1 MKNYVKVLD
10 LYAEL
15 SFENDDLIAFG
26 FVDSIPQDAK
36 MCLELQ
42 TQLDAYTHHQLK
54 TFTIKLNPRGTEF
67 QRKVWNA
74 LLAIPYGET
83 RSYKEIAQSIG
94 HPKAYRA
101 VGMAC
106 HTNPIGLI
114 IPCHRVLG
122 SKGQL
127 TGYAGGL
134 NLKEKLLRHEK
145 TAV

>member
-1 MKNYVKVLD
+1 MKCYIKVLD
-10 LYAEL
+10 LCAEL
-15 SFENDDLIAFG
+15 TWESENLIGFEFI
-26 FVDSIPQDAK
+26 DSIPKDMR

-42 TQLDAYTHHQLK
+42 TQLDAYTHHQLS
-54 TFTIKLNPRGTEF
+54 TFEVKLKPRGTEF
-67 QRKVWNA
+67 QRKVWEA
-74 LLAIPYGET
+74 LLTIPYGQT
-83 RSYKEIAQSIG
+83 RSYKEIAELIG

-134 NLKEKLLRHEK
+134 DLKKKLLMHEK
-145 TAV
+145 TAI